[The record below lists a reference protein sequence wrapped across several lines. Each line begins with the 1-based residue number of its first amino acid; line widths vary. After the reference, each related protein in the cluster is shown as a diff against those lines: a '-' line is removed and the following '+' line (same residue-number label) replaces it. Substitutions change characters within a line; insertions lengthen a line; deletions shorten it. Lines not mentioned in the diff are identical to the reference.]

1 MLVGFKRWRT
11 LAVASIVLACT
22 AEAAPPLT
30 QIQDMIYTAD
40 GLPFNG
46 IVEVAWQPF
55 TASDTSVIAG
65 KTLRLT
71 VTNGFLNVSLTPT
84 TTALTPASYS
94 VVYISGGKNQSS
106 ETWAVPPSAA
116 PVRIQDI
123 RTASNQMTPPPAGST
138 QISIGDVTGLA
149 AELALKLEQ
158 GSSFAIS
165 RAAVIDSFGQIDG
178 ASGTSSDC
186 LHVDGSS
193 GPCGSAGST
202 LSFSDH
208 ETPSGAMNGS
218 NAVFSLMN
226 APSPMGSLNLF
237 RNGVLLNPASDYV
250 LSANVITFSANAIPQ
265 AADVLDASYRYGVN
279 NAGVS
284 FADGETPGGA
294 VNGSNVTF
302 TLAAPPNPASSLR
315 LYRNGLAMKPG
326 VDYNLSGV
334 TVTFLSPSTPQSGD
348 VLLAYYRD

>member
-1 MLVGFKRWRT
+1 MFLGFKRWRT
-11 LAVASIVLACT
+11 LAVASMVLACT
-22 AEAAPPLT
+22 AGAAPPLT

-46 IVEVAWQPF
+46 IIEVAWQPF
-55 TASDTSVIAG
+55 TASDTSVIAA

-71 VTNGFLNVSLTPT
+71 VTNGFLNISLTPT

-94 VVYISGGKNQSS
+94 VVYISGGKNQSG

-123 RTASNQMTPPPAGST
+123 RTMSDQTAPPPASST

-149 AELALKLEQ
+149 AELALKLQQ
-158 GSSFAIS
+158 GVSFAIS

-193 GPCGSAGST
+193 GPCGSAAST
-202 LSFSDH
+202 LGFSDH

-226 APSPMGSLNLF
+226 TPSPAGSLDVF
-237 RNGVLLNPASDYV
+237 RNGMLLNPASDYL
-250 LSANVITFSANAIPQ
+250 LSANVVTFSANAIPQ
-265 AADVLDASYRYGVN
+265 AADVLDASYRYGADN
-279 NAGVS
+279 SGLT
-284 FADGETPGGA
+284 FADGETPGGT
-294 VNGSNVTF
+294 VNGSNITF
-302 TLAAPPNPASSLR
+302 TLAAPPNPPSSLR

-326 VDYNLSGV
+326 VDYNLSGS
-334 TVTFLSPSTPQSGD
+334 TVAFLAASTPQAGD
-348 VLLAYYRD
+348 VLLAFYRK